1 MKLYNYV
8 ILIAR
13 GRDPTSG
20 LSGVNRVCS
29 ECVCVDTDTRFQID
43 NDERQRCRLD
53 YVRSSVDREQRF
65 EDFGLGN

>member
-13 GRDPTSG
+13 GHDPTSG

-29 ECVCVDTDTRFQID
+29 ECVCVDVYSNSFMSNLGKR
-43 NDERQRCRLD
+43 
-53 YVRSSVDREQRF
+53 VSS
-65 EDFGLGN
+65 

>member
-20 LSGVNRVCS
+20 LSGVNKLYNTNNQ
-29 ECVCVDTDTRFQID
+29 ELTRLPKFDI
-43 NDERQRCRLD
+43 NE
-53 YVRSSVDREQRF
+53 F
-65 EDFGLGN
+65 E